1 MGLGG
6 HKPTHSNQTPNTMRR
21 IVGVRLRVIIS
32 VVKRETTQITS

>member
-6 HKPTHSNQTPNTMRR
+6 HKPTHSNQTPNTVRG

-32 VVKRETTQITS
+32 VVKRETTQTAS